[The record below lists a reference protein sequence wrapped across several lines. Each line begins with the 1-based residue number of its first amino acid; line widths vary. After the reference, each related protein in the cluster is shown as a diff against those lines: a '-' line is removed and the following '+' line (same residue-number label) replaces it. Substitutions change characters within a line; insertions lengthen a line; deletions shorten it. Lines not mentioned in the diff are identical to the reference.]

1 LPINVS
7 QWGAIVLENWV
18 NRMLVRN
25 FKIGDEP
32 ALHQVFLS
40 AIHCIAINDY
50 TLEQVEA
57 WAPRNLDPVLWA
69 DRMRGIAP
77 FVAELEGRPIGYA
90 DLQASG
96 YIDHFFVSAPFA
108 RQKVG
113 SQLMHRIHEEATIK
127 GIRLLTSDVSRTAQP
142 FFKHWG
148 FEVIEERR
156 PVRRGVIIPNALM
169 KKEL

>member
-1 LPINVS
+1 
-7 QWGAIVLENWV
+7 LESWV
-18 NRMLVRN
+18 KHMLVRN
-25 FKIGDEP
+25 FKVGDEA

-40 AIHCIAINDY
+40 AIHGIAINDY

-77 FVAELEGRPIGYA
+77 FVAELDGNPIGYA
-90 DLQASG
+90 DLQVSG
-96 YIDHFFVSAPFA
+96 YIDHFFVSVPFA
-108 RQKVG
+108 GQKVG
-113 SQLMHRIHEEATIK
+113 SKLMHRIHEEATIK
-127 GIRLLTSDVSRTAQP
+127 GIRLLTPDVSRTAQP

-156 PVRRGVIIPNALM
+156 PVMRGVVIPNALM